1 MTKLL
6 VLCGGRS
13 SEHEISLISAKG
25 ILDALDRTVFTPIVV
40 GISKKG
46 VWHLEDEKN
55 FYTGE
60 FRADQIKLNEAGTP
74 VTLAPYL
81 TPAGRGQLM
90 AAGKSIEFDAVFPIL
105 HGPFGEDGTMQGLW
119 DVVGIPYVG
128 STCGSS
134 WIAMDKE
141 LAKTLCLQNNIPVS
155 DFVVLRSIDEAKK
168 KRAEVEKLGKTV
180 FVKPARAGSSVGVSK
195 VVDMAG
201 YDKAVELAFAHDKKV
216 LVEQGIDGREIE
228 CGVLGL
234 CRKAKAS
241 VPGEIV
247 VAPKIGWYSYEA
259 KYLLK
264 DGAETLTPAPLDAK
278 TQAEVQRVALATFD
292 LFECDGLARVDMFL
306 ERNTGKIY
314 LNEANTIP
322 GFTPISMYPK
332 MWEATG
338 VSYRELIAKLVGL
351 AFERLGKP
359 LPTK

>member
-1 MTKLL
+1 MTRLL
-6 VLCGGRS
+6 VLCGGKS

-25 ILDALDRTVFTPIVV
+25 ILDALDRSLFSPVVV

-46 VWHLEDEKN
+46 VWHLEDEKT
-55 FYTGE
+55 FYLGE
-60 FRADQIKLNEAGTP
+60 FRADQIRLNDAGTP

-81 TPAGRGQLM
+81 SATGRGQLI
-90 AAGKSIEFDAVFPIL
+90 AGAKSIEFDAVFPIL
-105 HGPFGEDGTMQGLW
+105 HGTYGEDGTMQGLL
-119 DVVGIPYVG
+119 DLIGIPYVG

-134 WIAMDKE
+134 WICMDKT
-141 LAKTLCLQNNIPVS
+141 LAKMLCAQNGIPS
-155 DFVVLRSIDEAKK
+155 ADFVVLRSRDELKK
-168 KRAEVEKLGKTV
+168 KRSEIEKLGKTI

-195 VVDMAG
+195 VTAPEQLE
-201 YDKAVELAFAHDKKV
+201 KAVDLAFKNDSKV
-216 LVEQGIDGREIE
+216 LIEKGIEGREIE
-228 CGVLGL
+228 CGILGL
-234 CRKAKAS
+234 HGKARAS

-278 TQAEVQRVALATFD
+278 TQAQVQRMAIEAFD

-306 ERNTGKIY
+306 EKGTGKIY

-338 VSYRELIAKLVGL
+338 VSYRELIGELVRL
-351 AFERLGKP
+351 AFERLGKAM
-359 LPTK
+359 PTK